1 MPKVLIT
8 GISGQDGSYLAELLL
23 NQGYEVHGLVRR
35 AALEEPH
42 KKLWRIFPIINDI
55 TLHTGSLESHTGLFE
70 VVRNVEPDY
79 IYHLGAMSFVSYE
92 FEDEYHTLTTNLGS
106 THTLLSAVQ
115 KFIPECK
122 FYFAASSEMFGL
134 SQTAPQSEETPFNPR
149 SVYGISKLA
158 GFHLCKA
165 FRENKG
171 LHTSSGILFN
181 HESPR
186 RGGEYVTQKIV
197 SQAVAIKRGQV
208 KKLRL
213 GNLDA
218 KRDWGHA
225 KDYVQAMWLMLQ
237 QKKPDD
243 FVICTG
249 KQHSVKDFTKLAFEI
264 AGLDYRK
271 YLKIDKNLSRPAEV
285 QTLLGNYSKAKKNLK
300 WKHKYTFKTLVKDMV
315 ISDIEFVR
323 KEGY

>member
-208 KKLRL
+208 KELRL

-225 KDYVQAMWLMLQ
+225 KDYVIAM
-237 QKKPDD
+237 QKMTELEKADD
-243 FVICTG
+243 FVISSGIT
-249 KQHSVKDFTKLAFEI
+249 HSVREFCQKAF
-264 AGLDYRK
+264 ACLDLNYRD
-271 YLKIDKNLSRPAEV
+271 YVVSDPLFFRPSEKIPLCGDN
-285 QTLLGNYSKAKKNLK
+285 SKAKKILGWVPTHSFNSIIEE
-300 WKHKYTFKTLVKDMV
+300 M
-315 ISDIEFVR
+315 IEFEL
-323 KEGY
+323 KK

>member
-208 KKLRL
+208 KELKL

-225 KDYVQAMWLMLQ
+225 KDYVVAM
-237 QKKPDD
+237 QKMTELEKADD
-243 FVICTG
+243 FVISSGIT
-249 KQHSVKDFTKLAFEI
+249 HSVREFCQKAF
-264 AGLDYRK
+264 ACLDLNYRD
-271 YLKIDKNLSRPAEV
+271 YVVSDPLFFRPSEKIPLCGDN
-285 QTLLGNYSKAKKNLK
+285 SKAKKILGWAPTHSFNSIIEE
-300 WKHKYTFKTLVKDMV
+300 M
-315 ISDIEFVR
+315 IEFEL
-323 KEGY
+323 KK

>member
-208 KKLRL
+208 KELRL

-225 KDYVQAMWLMLQ
+225 KDYVIAM
-237 QKKPDD
+237 QKMTELEKADD
-243 FVICTG
+243 FVISSGIT
-249 KQHSVKDFTKLAFEI
+249 HSVRDFCQKAF
-264 AGLDYRK
+264 ACLDLNYRD
-271 YLKIDKNLSRPAEV
+271 YVVSDPLFFRPSEKIPLCGDN
-285 QTLLGNYSKAKKNLK
+285 SKAKKILGWAPTHSFNSIIEE
-300 WKHKYTFKTLVKDMV
+300 M
-315 ISDIEFVR
+315 IEFEL
-323 KEGY
+323 KK

>member
-171 LHTSSGILFN
+171 LYTSSGILFN

-208 KKLRL
+208 KELKL

-225 KDYVQAMWLMLQ
+225 KDYVIAM
-237 QKKPDD
+237 QKMTELEKADD
-243 FVICTG
+243 FVISSGIT
-249 KQHSVKDFTKLAFEI
+249 HSVREFCQKAF
-264 AGLDYRK
+264 ACLDLNYRD
-271 YLKIDKNLSRPAEV
+271 YVVSDPLFFRPSEKIPLCGDN
-285 QTLLGNYSKAKKNLK
+285 SKAKKILGWAPTHSFNSIIEE
-300 WKHKYTFKTLVKDMV
+300 M
-315 ISDIEFVR
+315 IEFEL
-323 KEGY
+323 KK

>member
-208 KKLRL
+208 KELRL

-225 KDYVQAMWLMLQ
+225 KDYVVAM
-237 QKKPDD
+237 QKMTELEKADD
-243 FVICTG
+243 FVISSGIT
-249 KQHSVKDFTKLAFEI
+249 HSVREFCQKAF
-264 AGLDYRK
+264 ACLDLNYRDCVVSDP
-271 YLKIDKNLSRPAEV
+271 LFFRPSEKIPLCGDN
-285 QTLLGNYSKAKKNLK
+285 SKAKKILGWVPTHSFNSIIEE
-300 WKHKYTFKTLVKDMV
+300 M
-315 ISDIEFVR
+315 IEFEL
-323 KEGY
+323 KK

>member
-171 LHTSSGILFN
+171 LYTSSGILFN

-208 KKLRL
+208 KELRL

-225 KDYVQAMWLMLQ
+225 KDYVIAM
-237 QKKPDD
+237 QKMTELEKADD
-243 FVICTG
+243 FVISSGIT
-249 KQHSVKDFTKLAFEI
+249 HSVREFCQKAF
-264 AGLDYRK
+264 ALLDLNYRD
-271 YLKIDKNLSRPAEV
+271 YVISDPLFFRPSEKIPLCGDN
-285 QTLLGNYSKAKKNLK
+285 SKAKKVLN
-300 WKHKYTFKTLVKDMV
+300 WAPTHSFNSIIEEM
-315 ISDIEFVR
+315 IEFEL
-323 KEGY
+323 KK

>member
-1 MPKVLIT
+1 LPKVLIT

-208 KKLRL
+208 KELRL

-225 KDYVQAMWLMLQ
+225 KDYVVAM
-237 QKKPDD
+237 QKMTELEKADD
-243 FVICTG
+243 FVISSGIT
-249 KQHSVKDFTKLAFEI
+249 HSVRDFCQKAF
-264 AGLDYRK
+264 ACLDLNYRD
-271 YLKIDKNLSRPAEV
+271 YVVSDPLFFRPSEKIPLCGDN
-285 QTLLGNYSKAKKNLK
+285 SKAKKILGWVPTHSFNSIIEE
-300 WKHKYTFKTLVKDMV
+300 M
-315 ISDIEFVR
+315 IEFEL
-323 KEGY
+323 KK

>member
-197 SQAVAIKRGQV
+197 SQAAAIKRGQV
-208 KKLRL
+208 KELRL

-225 KDYVQAMWLMLQ
+225 KDYVIAM
-237 QKKPDD
+237 QKMTELEKADD
-243 FVICTG
+243 FVISSGIT
-249 KQHSVKDFTKLAFEI
+249 HSVREFCQKAF
-264 AGLDYRK
+264 ACLDLNYRD
-271 YLKIDKNLSRPAEV
+271 YVVSDPLFFRPSEKIPLCGDN
-285 QTLLGNYSKAKKNLK
+285 SKAKKILGWAPTHSFNSIIEE
-300 WKHKYTFKTLVKDMV
+300 M
-315 ISDIEFVR
+315 IEFEL
-323 KEGY
+323 KK

>member
-1 MPKVLIT
+1 MRKVLIT

-23 NQGYEVHGLVRR
+23 SQRYEVHGLVRR
-35 AALEEPH
+35 SDLEEPH
-42 KKLWRIFPIINDI
+42 IKLWRIFPLLKDI
-55 TLHTGSLESHTGLFE
+55 VLHTGSLESHTALFE
-70 VVRNVEPDY
+70 VVRKVEPNF

-92 FEDEYHTLTTNLGS
+92 FEDEYHTLSTNLGS
-106 THTLLSAVQ
+106 THTLLSAVK
-115 KFIPECK
+115 KFVPDCR

-134 SQTAPQSEETPFNPR
+134 AHAAPQSEETSFNPR

-197 SQAVAIKRGQV
+197 SQAIAIKRGQV
-208 KKLRL
+208 KELRL

-225 KDYVQAMWLMLQ
+225 QDYVVAM
-237 QKKPDD
+237 QKMTELEEADD
-243 FVICTG
+243 FVISTG
-249 KQHSVKDFTKLAFEI
+249 TTHSVRDFCQKAFTL
-264 AGLDYRK
+264 LDLNYEEFVVSDPKFYRK
-271 YLKIDKNLSRPAEV
+271 SEKVPLIGDS
-285 QTLLGNYSKAKKNLK
+285 SKAKKLLN
-300 WKHKYTFKTLVKDMV
+300 WAPTHSFHSIVEEM
-315 ISDIEFVR
+315 IEFKLR
-323 KEGY
+323 G

>member
-208 KKLRL
+208 KELRL

-225 KDYVQAMWLMLQ
+225 KDYVIAM
-237 QKKPDD
+237 QKMTELEKADD
-243 FVICTG
+243 FVISSGIT
-249 KQHSVKDFTKLAFEI
+249 HSVREFCQKAF
-264 AGLDYRK
+264 ACLDLNYRD
-271 YLKIDKNLSRPAEV
+271 YVVSDPLFFRPSEKIPLCGDN
-285 QTLLGNYSKAKKNLK
+285 SKAKKILGWAATHSFNSIIEE
-300 WKHKYTFKTLVKDMV
+300 M
-315 ISDIEFVR
+315 IEFEL
-323 KEGY
+323 KK

>member
-208 KKLRL
+208 KELRL

-225 KDYVQAMWLMLQ
+225 KDYVVAM
-237 QKKPDD
+237 QKMTELEKADD
-243 FVICTG
+243 FVISSGIT
-249 KQHSVKDFTKLAFEI
+249 HSVRDFCQKAF
-264 AGLDYRK
+264 ACLDLNYRD
-271 YLKIDKNLSRPAEV
+271 YVVSDPLFFRPSEKIPLCGDN
-285 QTLLGNYSKAKKNLK
+285 SKAKKILGWVPTHSFNSIIEE
-300 WKHKYTFKTLVKDMV
+300 M
-315 ISDIEFVR
+315 IEFEL
-323 KEGY
+323 KK

>member
-35 AALEEPH
+35 AALEEAH
-42 KKLWRIFPIINDI
+42 KKLWRIFSLINDI
-55 TLHTGSLESHTGLFE
+55 TLHTGSLEGHTGLFE

-171 LHTSSGILFN
+171 LYTSSGILFN

-208 KKLRL
+208 KELRL

-225 KDYVQAMWLMLQ
+225 KDYVVAM
-237 QKKPDD
+237 QKMTELEKADD
-243 FVICTG
+243 FVISSGIT
-249 KQHSVKDFTKLAFEI
+249 HSVRDFCQKAF
-264 AGLDYRK
+264 ACLDLNYRDYVVSDPLFFRK
-271 YLKIDKNLSRPAEV
+271 SEKIPLCGDN
-285 QTLLGNYSKAKKNLK
+285 SKAKKILGWVPTHSFNSIIEE
-300 WKHKYTFKTLVKDMV
+300 M
-315 ISDIEFVR
+315 IEFEL
-323 KEGY
+323 KK